1 MVPRMMEL
9 QLKGYIMQVKIDYSG
24 HALRRM
30 AQRGFSCD
38 EVNYII
44 HHGRRIRRT
53 GIIFCFLG
61 GKDIPDED
69 RKCDKYTRLEG
80 STVLMHVINGYIS
93 VITIYQNK
101 SALKTIRR
109 KIKNKR
115 VNRVYNRQLLFA
127 E

>member
-1 MVPRMMEL
+1 MVPGVMEL
-9 QLKGYIMQVKIDYSG
+9 QMKGCIMQYQIDYSG

-30 AQRGFSCD
+30 AQRNFSCD
-38 EVNYII
+38 QVSYII
-44 HHGRRIRRT
+44 RHGRRIRRT

-61 GKDIPDED
+61 GKDIPAED
-69 RKCDKYTRLEG
+69 RRCDKYTRLEG
-80 STVLMHVINGYIS
+80 STVLMHVSHGVIS
-93 VITIYQNK
+93 VITVYQNK

>member
-1 MVPRMMEL
+1 MMEL
-9 QLKGYIMQVKIDYSG
+9 QMKGFIMQHKISYSG

-30 AQRGFSCD
+30 AQRNFSFD

-44 HHGRRIRRT
+44 RHGRRIRRT

-69 RKCDKYTRLEG
+69 RKRDEYTRLEG
-80 STVLMHVINGYIS
+80 STVLMHVNHGTIS
-93 VITIYQNK
+93 VITVYQNK

-109 KIKNKR
+109 KIKTKR
-115 VNRVYNRQLLFA
+115 VNRIYNRQLVFA

>member
-1 MVPRMMEL
+1 M
-9 QLKGYIMQVKIDYSG
+9 KGCIMQYQISYSG

-30 AQRGFSCD
+30 AQRNFSFD

-44 HHGRRIRRT
+44 RHGRRIRRT
-53 GIIFCFLG
+53 GVIFCFLG

-80 STVLMHVINGYIS
+80 STVLMHVGNDTIS
-93 VITIYQNK
+93 VITVYQNK

-115 VNRVYNRQLLFA
+115 VNRVHNRQLLFA